1 MLGLRG
7 DRYVY
12 KRSLPFIGT
21 MVPTLQPTLKS
32 RLSFTVPQAG
42 PSKQISLNYTSTFR
56 FTMLPHFW
64 LLTILAPLALGVP
77 VPQVSVT
84 PGTLVSDGR
93 NHMGLNR
100 ANTLNWNFKASS
112 KTTSD
117 DQGSPSLDGYSA
129 HGTSVS
135 FSGGSV
141 LGKGQDSSTF
151 GQVPGTNLSS
161 SLSAGTSDG
170 TGGGALGGTMGGT
183 SGGTSGGS
191 SGGTSNGTSGGVS
204 SEGGT
209 SEGLKESGLLGGH
222 GGVEGGK
229 IQEQVQSHGG
239 GSATASA
246 SNTGSDGTTNS
257 SEGITIGTTTD
268 SEGTADNDGITT
280 STSKHK

>member
-1 MLGLRG
+1 M
-7 DRYVY
+7 
-12 KRSLPFIGT
+12 I
-21 MVPTLQPTLKS
+21 PTLQPTLKS

-64 LLTILAPLALGVP
+64 LLTILAPLALGIP
-77 VPQVSVT
+77 VPQVSVTPNVTFSDGT

-100 ANTLNWNFKASS
+100 ANTLNWNLKAERATAGS
-112 KTTSD
+112 KTNSD
-117 DQGSPSLDGYSA
+117 D
-129 HGTSVS
+129 GTSVS

-141 LGKGQDSSTF
+141 LGKEEDSSTF
-151 GQVPGTNLSS
+151 RQVPGTNLSS

-170 TGGGALGGTMGGT
+170 TRGGALGGTMGGT

-246 SNTGSDGTTNS
+246 SDTGSDVTTNS

-268 SEGTADNDGITT
+268 SEGTADSDGITT

>member
-1 MLGLRG
+1 
-7 DRYVY
+7 
-12 KRSLPFIGT
+12 
-21 MVPTLQPTLKS
+21 
-32 RLSFTVPQAG
+32 
-42 PSKQISLNYTSTFR
+42 
-56 FTMLPHFW
+56 MLPHFW
-64 LLTILAPLALGVP
+64 LLTILSPLALGVP
-77 VPQVSVT
+77 VPQVSVTPNVTFSDGT

-100 ANTLNWNFKASS
+100 ANTLNWNLKAERAKAGS

-117 DQGSPSLDGYSA
+117 DQGSPSLDGYSGN
-129 HGTSVS
+129 GTSVS

-141 LGKGQDSSTF
+141 LGKEEDSSTF

-246 SNTGSDGTTNS
+246 SNTGSDVTTNS

-268 SEGTADNDGITT
+268 SEGTADSDGITT